1 MTIINSVNTFL
12 DYIEKIKRF
21 SPQTLRA
28 YKSDLYQFISFCE
41 YSSKVNIESISE
53 KLLRNYLMILN
64 EQKLST
70 ASISRKLSAIRS
82 MYDFL
87 LKHDYISA
95 DLTKKITGPKI
106 KRNLP
111 EIISFDEFQKIPSII
126 EEEKRVFSRE
136 EKKTNNN
143 SNSYLDK
150 AIIELLY
157 SCALRVSEL
166 CSLTFGDIDFD
177 RKSVRVLGKGLKVR
191 IVPIGNEPIKILKEY
206 LSEREHLKNN
216 SSLFISPSGIKI
228 YPKYV
233 YKIVNKYLSKVSD
246 IKRKSP
252 HVLRHSAATHML
264 DRGADLLA
272 VKEILGHENLS
283 TTQIY
288 THVSVE
294 HLKKIYKQAHPKS

>member
-1 MTIINSVNTFL
+1 
-12 DYIEKIKRF
+12 
-21 SPQTLRA
+21 
-28 YKSDLYQFISFCE
+28 
-41 YSSKVNIESISE
+41 
-53 KLLRNYLMILN
+53 MILN